1 MLGAGRRGYMGAILL
16 LAVAVQLRLP
26 ASAQGQEERLRLVR
40 ATRLTGQ
47 TIDGRVLQRLEGDVL
62 FRQGAASMSC
72 DQALRDEAAGTVV
85 FMGRVRIDTGRRRLY
100 AERVAYNEFTRVEEA
115 EGHPVIYDSTRWLA
129 ADRLTY
135 YEAEER
141 ARAEGRVML
150 ADTARFTVLTCGRI
164 DYLRASGYASATG
177 SPRLVKTDSTGG
189 DSLVLIGEKME
200 IFDAGARAVV
210 SDSVTMSKGRLRV
223 HCGRAEYF
231 DEAHKV
237 VLTGA
242 PHGSHGQDHLRGKSM
257 EVFLNAN
264 EVQRIVVYG
273 EALITSPSDS
283 LNPEIRL
290 NQLSGQRVTIDL
302 ADEQIRNITI
312 EEQATSLYYVV
323 EEGEYKGINRISGDR
338 IELSLQDGKL
348 RRVCV
353 ASSPGK
359 ATGVFYPPR
368 LEGALP
374 VASGKGRNEHQN
386 EAGRTR

>member
-1 MLGAGRRGYMGAILL
+1 MVEAGRRGYTGAMLTLALAALL
-16 LAVAVQLRLP
+16 SPVTTE
-26 ASAQGQEERLRLVR
+26 GQDERLRLVR

-47 TIDGRVLQRLEGDVL
+47 TVDGRVLQRLEGDVL

-85 FMGRVRIDTGRRRLY
+85 FMGRVRIDTGRRRLH
-100 AERVAYNEFTRVEEA
+100 AERVSYNEFTRVEVA

-135 YEAEER
+135 YETEER

-164 DYLRASGYASATG
+164 DYLRASGYACATDA
-177 SPRLVKTDSTGG
+177 PRLVKTDSTGG
-189 DSLVLIGEKME
+189 DSLVLIGQKME
-200 IFDAGARAVV
+200 VFDAGARAVV
-210 SDSVTMSKGRLRV
+210 SDSVIMRKGRLRV
-223 HCGRAEYF
+223 HCDRAEYL
-231 DEAHKV
+231 DDAQKV

-242 PHGSHGQDHLRGKSM
+242 PRGSHGQDHLRGKSM
-257 EVFLNAN
+257 EVFLSGN
-264 EVQRIVVYG
+264 EVHRIAVYG

-283 LNPEIRL
+283 LNPQTRL
-290 NQLSGQRVTIDL
+290 NQLTGQRVIIDL
-302 ADEQIRNITI
+302 ADEQIRNITV
-312 EEQATSLYYVV
+312 EEQATSLYYVM

-338 IELSLQDGKL
+338 IELLMQDGKL
-348 RRVCV
+348 RRVCI

-359 ATGVFYPPR
+359 TSGVFYPPR

-374 VASGKGRNEHQN
+374 VASGEGRNEHQD
-386 EAGRTR
+386 EAGRRR